1 MKNTIMKKLI
11 RLTNDDFTLFANQ
24 LNYESEIASYVV
36 PAKRVYEI
44 PDEFIGLKLMTKESF
59 SFTTNSGET
68 THTLTLSYPIARDPL
83 IDLKGANVI
92 VVKTSPTPVA
102 EWAVANYTVTEPKTV
117 ALSGLTQNTSYT
129 FDVYYLFKG
138 GSVNITVVSA
148 DGTGRTKILESSIGK
163 VNMLNQEDVRVGL
176 KPGMVGLVIPER
188 FKIQI
193 NVITPAHVVLY
204 NKDNNPYARESFIE
218 LPVNVSNLLDW
229 PEGIKTY
236 AKSQLM
242 SL

>member
-1 MKNTIMKKLI
+1 MKTIMKKLI
-11 RLTNDDFTLFANQ
+11 RLTNQNFTLSANQ
-24 LNYESEIASYVV
+24 PNYESEIATYVV
-36 PAKRVYEI
+36 PAKAIYEI

-59 SFTTNSGET
+59 SFTTSSGET
-68 THTLTLSYPIARDPL
+68 SYTITLTYPIARDSL
-83 IDLKGANVI
+83 IAMNGANVI
-92 VVKTSPTPVA
+92 VVKTSPSPVA
-102 EWAVANYTVTEPKTV
+102 EWLTNKYTVTEPKTI
-117 ALSGLTQNTSYT
+117 ALSGLTESTSYT

-148 DGTGRTKILESSIGK
+148 DETAKAKVLEASIGK

-193 NVITPAHVVLY
+193 RVITPATVVLY
-204 NKDNNPYARESFIE
+204 STSNPYARESFIE

-229 PEGIKTY
+229 PEGIKAY